1 MEREAEEED
10 HWRRRSPLEQWD
22 WQTLSCLNQKAPN
35 PKTDRQNQLS
45 LSLSLSVLWLLGWFL
60 GSLAFVF
67 GQYTPTF
74 VAPSCIYLGS
84 GFFFFFSV
92 CVFFFSFFEIHR
104 NGRASF
110 SFFLGCQGQLYFFPQ
125 KKKKRTTLFL
135 FSLSYYWVLRFV
147 PWLFFRFLL
156 YSLLVHNSRTL
167 ALSNPLSLFRKLEYI
182 YSSTYFLPFLFCNG
196 GTLYRCFFWL
206 NTTLYTC
213 IKFLFFYWFLA
224 INEKKIPNQLFND
237 SYNLKKST
245 LLNPNYN
252 LATGSGFF
260 KKKKFLNYMFFLDG

>member
-1 MEREAEEED
+1 M
-10 HWRRRSPLEQWD
+10 
-22 WQTLSCLNQKAPN
+22 
-35 PKTDRQNQLS
+35 
-45 LSLSLSVLWLLGWFL
+45 VG
-60 GSLAFVF
+60 LAF
-67 GQYTPTF
+67 
-74 VAPSCIYLGS
+74 L
-84 GFFFFFSV
+84 
-92 CVFFFSFFEIHR
+92 
-104 NGRASF
+104 SF
-110 SFFLGCQGQLYFFPQ
+110 SDVKDNSIFFLK

-224 INEKKIPNQLFND
+224 INEKKIPHQLFND

-252 LATGSGFF
+252 LATGSGFL
-260 KKKKFLNYMFFLDG
+260 KKKFSITCFF